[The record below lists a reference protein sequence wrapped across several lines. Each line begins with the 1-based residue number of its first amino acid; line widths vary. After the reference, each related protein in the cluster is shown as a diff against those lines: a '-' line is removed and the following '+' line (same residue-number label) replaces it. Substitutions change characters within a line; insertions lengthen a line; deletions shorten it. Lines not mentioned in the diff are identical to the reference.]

1 VRLHGSF
8 AWYKQQQQKALFQV
22 EKKNLEKNSD
32 FLLWFLKNHWRTW
45 IYKREYVITAEQNIL
60 KVLSLQLCYSQD
72 HAYG

>member
-1 VRLHGSF
+1 MGPLHGTN
-8 AWYKQQQQKALFQV
+8 KRKAHFQV
-22 EKKNLEKNSD
+22 KKKKKNLEKNSD
-32 FLLWFLKNHWRTW
+32 FLLWLLKNHWRTW